1 MGSLSEAQRKMCVQ
15 FLANSNVEIDEQN
28 EEYVAT
34 LKISTDKIKEFSKV
48 SGKKKTLNYS
58 NGKKPLNKVVKVNGL
73 EKLMDLHPTVEVYIY
88 PKKMQFHQIL

>member
-34 LKISTDKIKEFSKV
+34 VKISTDKVKEFSRV
-48 SGKKKTLNYS
+48 SGKKENKKNINYS

-73 EKLMDLHPTVEVYIY
+73 
-88 PKKMQFHQIL
+88 

>member
-34 LKISTDKIKEFSKV
+34 VKIYV
-48 SGKKKTLNYS
+48 SGLKLRCAEQWAAM
-58 NGKKPLNKVVKVNGL
+58 LDL
-73 EKLMDLHPTVEVYIY
+73 EEEAGERWGEARVGNLDFADVSPVA
-88 PKKMQFHQIL
+88 